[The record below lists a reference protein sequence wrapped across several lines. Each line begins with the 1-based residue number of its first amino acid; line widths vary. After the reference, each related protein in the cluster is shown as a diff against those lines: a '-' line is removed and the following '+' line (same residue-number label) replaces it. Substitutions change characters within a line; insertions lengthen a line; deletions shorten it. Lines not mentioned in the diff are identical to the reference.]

1 MFLFLPVRKE
11 KGAWAG
17 QGVNDELR
25 GECDF
30 VQDKLEEKNN
40 KKQQSLEKCKKSLKK
55 TWSQRSQE
63 RAGVRRGEEKASGP
77 GRGQVP

>member
-17 QGVNDELR
+17 QGVHDELR

-30 VQDKLEEKNN
+30 IQDKLGKNN
-40 KKQQSLEKCKKSLKK
+40 KTQQSLEKCKKSLKK

-63 RAGVRRGEEKASGP
+63 RAGVRGGEEKASGRA
-77 GRGQVP
+77 GGGQVP